1 MSCSFKQQFQCK
13 RNKRYIHTKSTGVKW
28 ASRHKRLY
36 REHLLWTWHNFYC
49 VGDVIC
55 QLYSNIQQSSTQT
68 SYFSWYLKFYTCR
81 RCFAVTINFLR
92 SFEGNYWRVA
102 TNIYRRHMVIV
113 LYQKQN
119 AEYGFQRFKDFNVW
133 NTECERPPKKLQ
145 DAELQ
150 TILNEDET
158 WFRNKSHKC
167 WTTTNAAG
175 RLQVMRIIQKS
186 GKWVQ
191 HVLNDRQMENWKFV
205 LKILLQRCDI
215 KLVMHRILNKQ
226 KKIMD

>member
-92 SFEGNYWRVA
+92 SFEGNYWRVCNEHLSKA
-102 TNIYRRHMVIV
+102 
-113 LYQKQN
+113 
-119 AEYGFQRFKDFNVW
+119 YGHRALSEAKCRIWFSAVQRF
-133 NTECERPPKKLQ
+133 
-145 DAELQ
+145 
-150 TILNEDET
+150 
-158 WFRNKSHKC
+158 
-167 WTTTNAAG
+167 
-175 RLQVMRIIQKS
+175 
-186 GKWVQ
+186 
-191 HVLNDRQMENWKFV
+191 
-205 LKILLQRCDI
+205 
-215 KLVMHRILNKQ
+215 
-226 KKIMD
+226 